1 MSVWKKYH
9 KFFLV
14 KTALFSILANNY
26 FHIIWLISINIILNI
41 WLIFKCIWKFSYG
54 YWSSRYRQYTFF
66 TILGGTGAGF
76 GSLLMER
83 LMIEYGKK
91 SKLCFSVYPSP
102 LVRVLCTKR
111 IQRNVDLSFPKLRF
125 FISVQILTYYKL
137 LKQPLIWLFSLYRFQ
152 QLLLSL
158 IMLFYS
164 PIQLWNKSMLNS

>member
-1 MSVWKKYH
+1 MDFKDLLCFILLEVKDNIKVFICCISDTVSST
-9 KFFLV
+9 FLP
-14 KTALFSILANNY
+14 F
-26 FHIIWLISINIILNI
+26 
-41 WLIFKCIWKFSYG
+41 
-54 YWSSRYRQYTFF
+54 
-66 TILGGTGAGF
+66 LGGTGAGF

-111 IQRNVDLSFPKLRF
+111 IQRNVDLSFPKLHF
-125 FISVQILTYYKL
+125 FILVQILT
-137 LKQPLIWLFSLYRFQ
+137 LIWLFSLYRFQ

-164 PIQLWNKSMLNS
+164 PIQLWNKSMLNF